1 MKSLQGCLVVPQRLS
16 LPGKPGVKEDS
27 VNVEDKQRPSM
38 CVVLVHSKASPFILG
53 IRAMKPYTVLRWIS
67 IRGVTVGCPS
77 LHLRSYIL
85 VVDDAEG
92 IRLKTDV
99 LIGD

>member
-1 MKSLQGCLVVPQRLS
+1 
-16 LPGKPGVKEDS
+16 
-27 VNVEDKQRPSM
+27 
-38 CVVLVHSKASPFILG
+38 
-53 IRAMKPYTVLRWIS
+53 
-67 IRGVTVGCPS
+67 
-77 LHLRSYIL
+77 LRSYIL

>member
-1 MKSLQGCLVVPQRLS
+1 
-16 LPGKPGVKEDS
+16 
-27 VNVEDKQRPSM
+27 
-38 CVVLVHSKASPFILG
+38 
-53 IRAMKPYTVLRWIS
+53 MKPYTVLRWIS